1 MGFLHL
7 GQKDLGDIIDKLLG
21 IRKITTLIKLPKHRP
36 NTPINIKS
44 KAYCLCVL
52 HHFGTETENFKVSY
66 NNYNKDNYTDS
77 KN

>member
-1 MGFLHL
+1 MVFLHL

-44 KAYCLCVL
+44 KAYELCVL
-52 HHFGTETENFKVSY
+52 HHFSTKTENWKVSY
-66 NNYNKDNYTDS
+66 NNYNTNNRTYS
-77 KN
+77 NN

>member
-1 MGFLHL
+1 MVFLHL

-44 KAYCLCVL
+44 KAYKLCVL
-52 HHFGTETENFKVSY
+52 HHFSTKTENWKVSY
-66 NNYNKDNYTDS
+66 NNYNTNNRTYS
-77 KN
+77 NN

>member
-1 MGFLHL
+1 MVFLHL

-44 KAYCLCVL
+44 KAYKLCVL
-52 HHFGTETENFKVSY
+52 
-66 NNYNKDNYTDS
+66 
-77 KN
+77 